1 MTGMLKYQSK
11 QVLKPLSNMRN
22 FIARLK
28 TLEIKNP
35 TPCTAEQEKAFRDIL
50 PYLDSLAKRKASGDT
65 QVQTEIEAVNQF
77 LRAQ

>member
-22 FIARLK
+22 FLARLK

-35 TPCTAEQEKAFRDIL
+35 TPCTAEQDKAFRDVL
-50 PYLDSLAKRKASGDT
+50 SYLDSLAERKASGDT
-65 QVQTEIEAVNQF
+65 LVQAKIEAVNKF